1 MTDKDNRTTREQA
14 ESRALIEMSCA
25 PYGASAMTL
34 ALSDLYNIKARSG
47 GYNPV
52 YEPHISCMGKPVSSL
67 VDEGISSVVE
77 NIPPR
82 NSFARLVST
91 FSDVVL
97 GRSDYL
103 DAAEASIKSQREQ
116 LYTHV
121 KDGAVDLFYNSD
133 VAPRWL
139 AKTALKGDL
148 GTAYLHDMEVTV
160 QTADGFQTVKCP
172 SVSIIAPINVM
183 GAALGMVAEWAKG
196 PDYQLSRKDALDFS
210 QAVAAQ
216 AGIDGAESTASV
228 AWFDRLSG
236 VFVSLD
242 PEMTK
247 NMREALGFNTPR
259 PNYWPKCMRLDI
271 PS

>member
-1 MTDKDNRTTREQA
+1 MTDKDNRTIREKA
-14 ESRALIEMSCA
+14 EARALIETSCA

-52 YEPHISCMGKPVSSL
+52 YEPHISCMGKPVDSL
-67 VDEGISSVVE
+67 VDADISSAVE
-77 NIPPR
+77 YIPPR
-82 NSFARLVST
+82 HSLKRLVSA

-97 GRSDYL
+97 GRFEYL
-103 DAAEASIKSQREQ
+103 DAAEASLKSQREQ
-116 LYTHV
+116 LYTNV
-121 KDGAVDLFYNSD
+121 KDGEIDHFYKSD

-139 AKTALKGDL
+139 AKTALSGDL
-148 GTAYLHDMEVTV
+148 GTAYLHDMDITV

-172 SVSIIAPINVM
+172 SVSIIAPMNVM
-183 GAALGMVAEWAKG
+183 GAALGMVSEWAKG
-196 PDYQLSRKDALDFS
+196 QQYQLSRKDTLDFS

-216 AGIDGAESTASV
+216 AGVDGAEPTASV

-236 VFVSLD
+236 VFVSID

-247 NMREALGFNTPR
+247 NMREALGVNAPR